1 MDPISAVIGFI
12 GGLIDTPAE
21 QQERQN
27 LADANKLKAQ
37 ELKFRQQEL
46 MVKSAQSQ
54 QFLLF
59 GLIGVVVVGGVFLLK
74 D

>member
-1 MDPISAVIGFI
+1 MDPISAVINFV

-27 LADANKLKAQ
+27 VADMNKLKAQ

-46 MVKSAQSQ
+46 VVKSAQSQ

-59 GLIGVVVVGGVFLLK
+59 GLLGVVVVSGVFLFK

>member
-1 MDPISAVIGFI
+1 MDPISAVIGFV

-27 LADANKLKAQ
+27 AADANEIKRRELEFRQKELVVKAQ
-37 ELKFRQQEL
+37 QQ
-46 MVKSAQSQ
+46 Q

-59 GLIGVVVVGGVFLLK
+59 GVVGIVVVGGIFLLK